1 MEGVPKMAI
10 VAAMIMNLLKTLRS
24 TWSWITM
31 EKIVVYTSSTIIS
44 CIGENDDAAHP
55 IVYYHLN
62 ENSPEES
69 CGYCNVMFRLD
80 KEADFTTRY
89 PSSIHDSV

>member
-10 VAAMIMNLLKTLRS
+10 VPAMIMNLIKALRS

-31 EKIVVYTSSTIIS
+31 EKLVVYTSSNNIS
-44 CIGENDDAAHP
+44 CIGVGEKNAAHP

-62 ENSPEES
+62 ENSPEEK
-69 CGYCNVMFRLD
+69 CGYCNVIFRLD
-80 KEADFTTRY
+80 KNADYKTQY
-89 PSSIHDSV
+89 P